1 MFSLVEGFGRKKK
14 VENLNSF
21 LRIFF
26 FWALL
31 FLDSEGSDSSRKWIK
46 KIDFFSHLVTF
57 FYQGDLD
64 GVPPLSGQESQSTF
78 TCALVLE
85 WSKSSRKTIRKS

>member
-1 MFSLVEGFGRKKK
+1 MFGLVEGFGRKKK

-46 KIDFFSHLVTF
+46 KICFFLTWSLFFTKVPVTF
-57 FYQGDLD
+57 EPGLKRLKFETGYFILLLHG
-64 GVPPLSGQESQSTF
+64 GHFG
-78 TCALVLE
+78 
-85 WSKSSRKTIRKS
+85 

>member
-1 MFSLVEGFGRKKK
+1 MFGLVEGFGRKKK

-46 KIDFFSHLVTF
+46 KIYIFFDLVTF
-57 FYQGDLD
+57 FTK
-64 GVPPLSGQESQSTF
+64 VPVTF
-78 TCALVLE
+78 EPGLKRLKFETGYFILLLHGGHFG
-85 WSKSSRKTIRKS
+85 

>member
-1 MFSLVEGFGRKKK
+1 MFSLVKGFGRKKK

-31 FLDSEGSDSSRKWIK
+31 FLDSQGSDSSRKVIK
-46 KIDFFSHLVTF
+46 KFYFFFDLVTF
-57 FYQGDLD
+57 FYQGARNFWT
-64 GVPPLSGQESQSTF
+64 GPKK
-78 TCALVLE
+78 A
-85 WSKSSRKTIRKS
+85 

>member
-1 MFSLVEGFGRKKK
+1 MFGLVEGFGRKKK

-31 FLDSEGSDSSRKWIK
+31 FLDSQGSDSSRKVIK
-46 KIDFFSHLVTF
+46 KIYIFFDLVTF
-57 FYQGDLD
+57 FYQGARNFWT
-64 GVPPLSGQESQSTF
+64 GPKK
-78 TCALVLE
+78 A
-85 WSKSSRKTIRKS
+85 

>member
-1 MFSLVEGFGRKKK
+1 MFSLVKGFGRKKK

-46 KIDFFSHLVTF
+46 KIYIFFDLVTF
-57 FYQGDLD
+57 FYQGARNFWT
-64 GVPPLSGQESQSTF
+64 GPKK
-78 TCALVLE
+78 A
-85 WSKSSRKTIRKS
+85 